1 MKLNPLE
8 RPQSVFALQR
18 ALREPFMREGVET
31 RSFLPLR
38 WLEDMISPLR
48 RRRDGRHTEPKRH
61 HAPAHAPV
69 HAQVRAQAP
78 ARAQGEGNG
87 VASQPDATL
96 LAERKGD

>member
-1 MKLNPLE
+1 
-8 RPQSVFALQR
+8 
-18 ALREPFMREGVET
+18 MREGVET

-48 RRRDGRHTEPKRH
+48 RRRDGRHTEPRRH
-61 HAPAHAPV
+61 HAPAHVPA
-69 HAQVRAQAP
+69 HARVQAP
-78 ARAQGEGNG
+78 ALAQGEGNG